1 MCLSLTD
8 WMLQWRQLLRDAA
21 DCTAVW
27 MDGWMEE
34 ESSIVVITVV
44 VM

>member
-27 MDGWMEE
+27 MEI